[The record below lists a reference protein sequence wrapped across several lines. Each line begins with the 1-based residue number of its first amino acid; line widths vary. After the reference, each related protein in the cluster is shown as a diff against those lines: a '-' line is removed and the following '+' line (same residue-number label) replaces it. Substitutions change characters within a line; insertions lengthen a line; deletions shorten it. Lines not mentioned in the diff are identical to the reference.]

1 MIYTY
6 LASQYGPA
14 RAESILLEAMS
25 LLGRLPHAQFLFL
38 ERDSCPRVSCPN
50 STVWFSYLC
59 EDDLE
64 VTEVNVGGEDC
75 GSNFTVE
82 LFEPDSPNV
91 RIFRSDVLELMARTI
106 EGHERNIK
114 AAQASDFA
122 LDQLGIDTGI
132 RRHKNRLS

>member
-1 MIYTY
+1 MIYTH
-6 LASQYGPA
+6 LASEFGHA
-14 RAESILLEAMS
+14 RAEAILLEAMS
-25 LLGRLPHAQFLFL
+25 LLGRLPHAQFLYH

-64 VTEVNVGGEDC
+64 VTELNVDGEDC
-75 GSNFTVE
+75 GSSFTVE
-82 LFEPDSPNV
+82 LFEPENPNV
-91 RIFRSDVLELMARTI
+91 RIFQSDVLELMARTI

-114 AAQASDFA
+114 AAQANDFA

-132 RRHKNRLS
+132 RRPKNRLS